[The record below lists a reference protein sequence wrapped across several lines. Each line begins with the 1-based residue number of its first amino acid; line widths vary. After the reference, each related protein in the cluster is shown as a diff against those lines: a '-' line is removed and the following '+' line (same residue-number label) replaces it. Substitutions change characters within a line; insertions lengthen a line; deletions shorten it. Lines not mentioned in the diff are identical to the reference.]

1 MQIIPQEIS
10 VKISVLQ
17 KNSYFSSL
25 EIGQLR
31 ELADHTNLHRYTKGE
46 LVFLEGDP
54 CSGLHILND
63 GLVKLFRISLNG
75 REIIINILSKGST
88 FNEVP
93 VFDGGLNPVNVAAL
107 KDSTV
112 WVVDATVIREKLV
125 KYPRFSQAVIYNLTQ
140 NLRMLVDM
148 IDQLSLYSVSERLA
162 RLLIQRSKED
172 MIEYVTQDQLAAR
185 LGTVREVIGR
195 CLRDLE
201 RSGAIQVSKRKIVI
215 LDKSVLEA
223 WAQLPHNE

>member
-1 MQIIPQEIS
+1 MQIISQDTS
-10 VKISVLQ
+10 VKMSVLQ

-25 EIGQLR
+25 GIEPLR
-31 ELADHTNLHRYTKGE
+31 ELAEHTNLHRYSKGE

-54 CSGLHILND
+54 CSGLHILDD

-75 REIIINILSKGST
+75 REIIINILTKGST

-107 KDSTV
+107 EESTI
-112 WVVDATVIREKLV
+112 WVVDALAIREKMV
-125 KYPRFSQAVIYNLTQ
+125 QYPQFSQAVIHNLTQ
-140 NLRMLVDM
+140 NLRMLVNM
-148 IDQLSLYSVSERLA
+148 VDQLCLCSVSERLA
-162 RLLIQRSKED
+162 RLLIQRSKEG
-172 MIEYVTQDQLAAR
+172 MIEYATQDQLAAR

-201 RSGAIQVSKRKIVI
+201 KSGAIRVSKRKIEI
-215 LDKSVLEA
+215 LDTNVLEA
-223 WAQLPHNE
+223 WVQLPHN